1 MSQEYVVIFKHTEW
15 FYLFLTLLDHTKA
28 FGTLKGIRSRNFE
41 WLYFLWQVVRNY
53 KFAKSQG
60 KPNKGTRSS
69 LKHKSRGRSS
79 RYQKLNFFR
88 DSFTRVVRG
97 RNMVLFFYFL
107 VTLISPNSHPNAW
120 AASCACRR
128 APWPGEHG
136 AVSDSAASACLLY
149 LSMATPDLTRSDPTH
164 PSRHTRPE
172 VLLHWYGPP
181 ST

>member
-1 MSQEYVVIFKHTEW
+1 MSSQYTCLQSEITPFPETHQPRMSWSSKTMDLLASGGRSTQDPLYMPREDKERVFWRKKLEFSTPYLGRLKTVV
-15 FYLFLTLLDHTKA
+15 
-28 FGTLKGIRSRNFE
+28 S
-41 WLYFLWQVVRNY
+41 
-53 KFAKSQG
+53 S
-60 KPNKGTRSS
+60 TRSS

-128 APWPGEHG
+128 
-136 AVSDSAASACLLY
+136 
-149 LSMATPDLTRSDPTH
+149 TP
-164 PSRHTRPE
+164 
-172 VLLHWYGPP
+172 
-181 ST
+181 